1 MKCTIKG
8 DPSRMPAP
16 MLPPTKPVDI
26 GSDKMDFTPSVWK
39 MSSEP
44 KTNNWT
50 DKDERILQKLKSAG
64 MKDKDIAKKMGRTL
78 NSVKWK
84 VKMLRGKGQL

>member
-1 MKCTIKG
+1 
-8 DPSRMPAP
+8 MPAP

-26 GSDKMDFTPSVWK
+26 GNDKMDFTPSIWK

-44 KTNNWT
+44 KTSNWT
-50 DKDERILQKLKSAG
+50 DKDERVLKKLKSAG